1 MDISLVAKM
10 KKYDEFISCYN
21 EGDEKKL
28 YKGKSLLFYSLSNN
42 DAESRYLITDFLLNK
57 GAETNVINEC
67 GENLLHI
74 LLSRTN
80 HNIKQTAELCQRLIK
95 NGVDINFYDVNK
107 TFEKNSWRKAHNMK
121 ETDFLLFFGG
131 ILGYAQDIE
140 VILKTAKLVSD
151 NKDIKF
157 IIYGTGPEKERL
169 VAMKNQ
175 LELENVFFFDA
186 VPKSQMQNIIMDMN
200 CSMAPLKKI
209 DLFKGAIPTK
219 IFENLAL
226 KKPLLLG
233 VEGEAKD
240 LFVDKGKCCLF
251 FEPENPEEMK
261 KQVLYLYNNPDKL
274 QELGE
279 NGLDYVSKYFNRD
292 IIAEEYYQALT
303 KIL

>member
-1 MDISLVAKM
+1 
-10 KKYDEFISCYN
+10 
-21 EGDEKKL
+21 
-28 YKGKSLLFYSLSNN
+28 
-42 DAESRYLITDFLLNK
+42 
-57 GAETNVINEC
+57 
-67 GENLLHI
+67 
-74 LLSRTN
+74 
-80 HNIKQTAELCQRLIK
+80 
-95 NGVDINFYDVNK
+95 
-107 TFEKNSWRKAHNMK
+107 
-121 ETDFLLFFGG
+121 
-131 ILGYAQDIE
+131 
-140 VILKTAKLVSD
+140 
-151 NKDIKF
+151 
-157 IIYGTGPEKERL
+157 
-169 VAMKNQ
+169 
-175 LELENVFFFDA
+175 
-186 VPKSQMQNIIMDMN
+186 MDMN

-292 IIAEEYYQALT
+292 IIAEEYYQEL
-303 KIL
+303 KKLQ